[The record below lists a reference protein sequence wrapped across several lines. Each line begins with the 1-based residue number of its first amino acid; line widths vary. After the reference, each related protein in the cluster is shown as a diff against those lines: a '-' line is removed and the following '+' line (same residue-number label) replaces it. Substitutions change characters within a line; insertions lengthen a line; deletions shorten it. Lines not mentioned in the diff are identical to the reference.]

1 MTYRFLKSG
10 KELDVGLELFS
21 GLLERLV
28 VWELKKK
35 KRKVIDSNS
44 LVHSTFKRGLA
55 FSVCQ
60 KEHEINTFQKDQ
72 H

>member
-21 GLLERLV
+21 SLLERLV

-35 KRKVIDSNS
+35 EK
-44 LVHSTFKRGLA
+44 
-55 FSVCQ
+55 
-60 KEHEINTFQKDQ
+60 
-72 H
+72 